1 MDQIPQSYRR
11 QQDKQGVKMEQ
22 RVAEGRW
29 QGKGGKRLR
38 EISKK
43 SVEKEVLVETFKDPN
58 FSQCSP
64 PKI

>member
-29 QGKGGKRLR
+29 QGERGQAFKRDFQEECREGSIGGN
-38 EISKK
+38 I
-43 SVEKEVLVETFKDPN
+43 
-58 FSQCSP
+58 
-64 PKI
+64 